1 MTYIIAQPCVD
12 VKDKSCIEE
21 CPVDCIYE
29 GDRMLYIQPDECVD
43 CGACEPVCPVE
54 AIYYED
60 DVPSQWKE
68 FSEVNSKFFV
78 EIGSPGG
85 AAKMGPTGKDHATVA
100 ALPPQAKQFSLKLPD
115 FPWDLLSP
123 YGDKAKKFSAGFID
137 LSQGTPVD
145 ATPKFIQDAFIAAAD
160 SPSYPLTIGTPEL
173 RTAMRNWATNK
184 LGATGDFD
192 VLPTI
197 GSKEFVA
204 WLPTFL
210 QSKSVLYPEVAYPT
224 YLVGSMISG
233 ATAHAVGI
241 DANTW
246 PKAELAWINSPSNP
260 TGQVQSEAELA
271 AVINWSRQNN
281 AIVASDECY
290 ISFAK
295 GAKSILA
302 VANGNNTN
310 LISVHSL
317 SKRSNLAGYRAAFVV
332 GDSKLI
338 AQIREIR
345 KHAGMMV
352 PLPVQKAMVAALSDE
367 THVSEQENRYNQ
379 RRAILKAALEKS
391 GFKIEFSEAGLYI
404 WCTRNEDCWS
414 TVDWFADRGVL
425 VTPGVFYGE
434 QGSKFVRI
442 ALTATDEN
450 IGKTAERIL
459 N

>member
-1 MTYIIAQPCVD
+1 
-12 VKDKSCIEE
+12 
-21 CPVDCIYE
+21 
-29 GDRMLYIQPDECVD
+29 
-43 CGACEPVCPVE
+43 
-54 AIYYED
+54 
-60 DVPSQWKE
+60 
-68 FSEVNSKFFV
+68 
-78 EIGSPGG
+78 
-85 AAKMGPTGKDHATVA
+85 
-100 ALPPQAKQFSLKLPD
+100 
-115 FPWDLLSP
+115 
-123 YGDKAKKFSAGFID
+123 
-137 LSQGTPVD
+137 
-145 ATPKFIQDAFIAAAD
+145 
-160 SPSYPLTIGTPEL
+160 
-173 RTAMRNWATNK
+173 MRNWATNK
-184 LGATGDFD
+184 LGATGEFD

-210 QSKSVLYPEVAYPT
+210 QSKSVLFPEVAYPT

-233 ATAHAVGI
+233 ATAQAVGI
-241 DANTW
+241 NANAW

-271 AVINWSRQNN
+271 AVINWSRQND

-295 GAKSILA
+295 SAKSILA
-302 VANGNNTN
+302 LTNGDNTN

-317 SKRSNLAGYRAAFVV
+317 SKRSNLAGYRAALIV

-338 AQIREIR
+338 AQIREVR

-367 THVSEQENRYNQ
+367 THVSEQENRYNL
-379 RRAILKAALEKS
+379 RRATLKAALEKS

-404 WCTRNEDCWS
+404 WCTRDEDCWS

-442 ALTATDEN
+442 ALTTTDEN
-450 IGKTAERIL
+450 IGKTADRIL